1 MKDKIFGVLQR
12 VGRSFMLP
20 IALLP
25 IAGLLLGI
33 GSSFTNPTTIET
45 YRLSGIIYEGG
56 VLYTIL
62 EGIRICAVELEAFI
76 PSTSKRIYEQLGV
89 SDASFE
95 NNDFGYVNEYK
106 VTAKPEILFNR
117 IDEKELAKKIE
128 EENREPEP
136 VVEKTPEITIDDF
149 AKIELKV
156 GEVIECHKHP
166 KADKLL
172 VEKVDLGSGDIRQIV
187 SGIAAYYKPEEMIG
201 KKVVVVSNLKEANLR
216 GEKSQGMLLCA
227 EKGDKV
233 ELITS
238 TLEKGSKV
246 R

>member
-1 MKDKIFGVLQR
+1 MN
-12 VGRSFMLP
+12 
-20 IALLP
+20 
-25 IAGLLLGI
+25 
-33 GSSFTNPTTIET
+33 SSV
-45 YRLSGIIYEGG
+45 Y
-56 VLYTIL
+56 
-62 EGIRICAVELEAFI
+62 
-76 PSTSKRIYEQLGV
+76 
-89 SDASFE
+89 
-95 NNDFGYVNEYK
+95 
-106 VTAKPEILFNR
+106 
-117 IDEKELAKKIE
+117 
-128 EENREPEP
+128 
-136 VVEKTPEITIDDF
+136 DF
-149 AKIELKV
+149 AKIEIKV